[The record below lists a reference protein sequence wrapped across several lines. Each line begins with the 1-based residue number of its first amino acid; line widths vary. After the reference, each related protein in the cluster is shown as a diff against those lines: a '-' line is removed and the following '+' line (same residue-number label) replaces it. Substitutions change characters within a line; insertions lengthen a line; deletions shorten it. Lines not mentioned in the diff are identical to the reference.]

1 MSQMPS
7 STPPAANSTRL
18 VVIALVVALA
28 AVALINIYVEMVR
41 RQAQPGAFTI
51 YRLNRAVRPGDK
63 LNERMVD
70 PIRVP
75 EQFQETFNNAVGE
88 EGLSAYLGEPFQ
100 RAASA
105 NDPLTSNLFIAPDD
119 DEIDRQISPQKRLIA
134 IPVNSRHMEEVLRPG
149 MYVDIEAPFP
159 SNGPKPNVLP
169 VMELVQIMAVGDRS
183 VVDEES
189 SGASQRGRVGRYS
202 HILIEVTPSEATQ
215 FSKIT
220 KLATGDYE
228 LHLRRPGDSD
238 RPKIP
243 DGGINPIVL
252 RLIE

>member
-1 MSQMPS
+1 MSQIPGP
-7 STPPAANSTRL
+7 TPPTTSSTRL
-18 VVIALVVALA
+18 VVIALIVAIA
-28 AVALINIYVEMVR
+28 AVVLVNVYIEIVR
-41 RQAQPGAFTI
+41 RHAQPGGFTI

-70 PIRVP
+70 PIRVS
-75 EQFQETFNNAVGE
+75 EQFEDAYNNAVGE
-88 EGLSAYLGEPFQ
+88 EGLPAYLGEPFQ
-100 RAASA
+100 RSASA

-134 IPVNSRHMEEVLRPG
+134 IPVNSKHMEDVLRPG

-159 SNGPKPNVLP
+159 GSGTMPNVLP

-183 VVDEES
+183 VIDEES
-189 SGASQRGRVGRYS
+189 ADASQRGRGGRYS
-202 HILIEVTPSEATQ
+202 HILIEVAPIEATQ

-243 DGGINPIVL
+243 DGGINPRVL
-252 RLIE
+252 QLIE